1 MFLAKFFTIIKLN
14 RMLGKCF
21 HYIIPIGGK
30 LLKSSINRKGIS
42 EQVADTIKK
51 MIHEGKYKVGEKIP
65 GEREFASELE
75 VSRNTVREA
84 YKILEA
90 YGYITAKHGTGVFV
104 ASPEQQISKMT
115 ESFFIST
122 DQIKDFFAV
131 RKILEENTVQWAIE
145 NSSSVEIKE
154 LDEIIDQAQAVI
166 QGDVDFQKLGD
177 LDQKFHLGIA
187 NKSHNT
193 VLIRI
198 MHNLID
204 LLSESR
210 MKSIQIEGRAIKS
223 VQEHTAILDA
233 IKKKDIALAKKYMR
247 EHLDSVQ
254 ESMTNK
260 IENKDPLL

>member
-1 MFLAKFFTIIKLN
+1 MINPINKKKSILN
-14 RMLGKCF
+14 SLNGEKQV
-21 HYIIPIGGK
+21 K
-30 LLKSSINRKGIS
+30 DSINRKGIS

-51 MIHEGKYKVGEKIP
+51 MIHEGKYNVGDRIP
-65 GEREFASELE
+65 GEREFAAELE

-90 YGYITAKHGTGVFV
+90 NGYITAKHGTGVFV
-104 ASPEQQISKMT
+104 ASPEQQIHKMT

-145 NSSSVEIKE
+145 NSSSDQFNE
-154 LDEIIDQAQAVI
+154 LDEIVKQAEIVTS
-166 QGDVDFQKLGD
+166 GEVDYKLLSE
-177 LDQKFHLGIA
+177 LDHKFHLALA
-187 NKSHNT
+187 NSSQNV

-198 MHNLID
+198 MQNLID

-210 MKSIQIEGRAIKS
+210 LTSIQIPGRAIKS
-223 VQEHTAILDA
+223 VEEHSKILNA
-233 IKKKDIALAKKYMR
+233 IKKKDVTLAKRYIS

-254 ESMTNK
+254 CSMTNNIDHK
-260 IENKDPLL
+260 EEEG

>member
-1 MFLAKFFTIIKLN
+1 MKD
-14 RMLGKCF
+14 
-21 HYIIPIGGK
+21 
-30 LLKSSINRKGIS
+30 SINRKGIS

-51 MIHEGKYKVGEKIP
+51 MIHEGKYNVGDRIP
-65 GEREFASELE
+65 GEREFAAELE

-145 NSSSVEIKE
+145 NSTSEQLNQ
-154 LDEIIDQAQAVI
+154 LDEIVKEAEIVI
-166 QGDVDFQKLGD
+166 SGEVDYKRLSE
-177 LDQKFHLGIA
+177 LDHKFHLTLA
-187 NKSHNT
+187 NSTQNV

-210 MKSIQIEGRAIKS
+210 MRSVQIPGRAIKS
-223 VQEHTAILDA
+223 VEEHSNILNA
-233 IKKKDIALAKKYMR
+233 IKIKDIALAKKYMS
-247 EHLDSVQ
+247 EHLNSVQ
-254 ESMTNK
+254 RSMTNN
-260 IENKDPLL
+260 IEHEYEEV

>member
-1 MFLAKFFTIIKLN
+1 MK
-14 RMLGKCF
+14 G
-21 HYIIPIGGK
+21 
-30 LLKSSINRKGIS
+30 SINRKGIS

-51 MIHEGKYKVGEKIP
+51 MIHEGKYKVGDKIP
-65 GEREFASELE
+65 GEREFAAELE

-104 ASPEQQISKMT
+104 ASPEQQILKMT

-122 DQIKDFFAV
+122 DQIKDFFSV

-145 NSSSVEIKE
+145 NSTTEQIHE
-154 LDEIIDQAQAVI
+154 LDEIIKQAESVI
-166 QGDVDFQKLGD
+166 NKEVDYKRLSE
-177 LDQKFHLGIA
+177 LDHKFHLALA
-187 NKSHNT
+187 NSSQNV

-210 MKSIQIEGRAIKS
+210 MHSIQIPGRAIKS
-223 VQEHTAILDA
+223 VEEHSNILNA
-233 IKKKDIALAKKYMR
+233 IKIKDIALAKKCMS

-254 ESMTNK
+254 RSMTNK
-260 IENKDPLL
+260 MADEYEKA

>member
-1 MFLAKFFTIIKLN
+1 VKD
-14 RMLGKCF
+14 
-21 HYIIPIGGK
+21 
-30 LLKSSINRKGIS
+30 SINRKGIS

-51 MIHEGKYKVGEKIP
+51 MIHEGKYNVGDRIP
-65 GEREFASELE
+65 GEREFAAELE

-145 NSSSVEIKE
+145 NSTSEQLNQ
-154 LDEIIDQAQAVI
+154 LDEIVKEAEIVI
-166 QGDVDFQKLGD
+166 SGEVDYKRLSE
-177 LDQKFHLGIA
+177 LDHKFHLTLA
-187 NKSHNT
+187 NSTQNV

-210 MKSIQIEGRAIKS
+210 MRSVQIPGRAIKS
-223 VQEHTAILDA
+223 VEEHSNILNA
-233 IKKKDIALAKKYMR
+233 IKIKDIALAKKYMS
-247 EHLDSVQ
+247 EHLNSVQ
-254 ESMTNK
+254 RSMTNN
-260 IENKDPLL
+260 IEHEYEEV